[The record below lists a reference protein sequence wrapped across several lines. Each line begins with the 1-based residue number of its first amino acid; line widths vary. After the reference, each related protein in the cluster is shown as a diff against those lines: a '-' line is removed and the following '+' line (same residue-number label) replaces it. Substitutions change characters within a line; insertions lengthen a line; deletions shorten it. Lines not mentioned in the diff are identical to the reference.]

1 MGYSRSSTLRRTPA
15 LLSATGVVLGFT
27 RLILSSNA
35 AIFHAMSAKAQPA
48 GWVVQATIAAPPAPP
63 SLAGAKW
70 VGDKMPGAPSFEYF
84 NVAVADPNKAVEA
97 TAQYLTK
104 AKVDTAGGLSAVRE
118 LSSAEV
124 SALLLKAGE
133 VKPA

>member
-1 MGYSRSSTLRRTPA
+1 MPAWSRSSTLRHTRRA
-15 LLSATGVVLGFT
+15 WASRDGVVLGFT

-35 AIFHAMSAKAQPA
+35 AIFHAMSAKAPPA
-48 GWVVQATIAAPPAPP
+48 GWVVQATIATPPA
-63 SLAGAKW
+63 LDDAKW
-70 VGDKMPGAPSFEYF
+70 VGDKMPSAPTFEYF
-84 NVAVADPNKAVEA
+84 NVAIADPNKAVEA
-97 TAQYLTK
+97 TAKYLAK
-104 AKVDTAGGLSAVRE
+104 AKVDTEGGLSAVRE

>member
-1 MGYSRSSTLRRTPA
+1 
-15 LLSATGVVLGFT
+15 
-27 RLILSSNA
+27 
-35 AIFHAMSAKAQPA
+35 
-48 GWVVQATIAAPPAPP
+48 
-63 SLAGAKW
+63 LAGAKW

-84 NVAVADPNKAVEA
+84 NVAIADPNKAVEA
-97 TAQYLTK
+97 TAAYLTR
-104 AKVDTAGGLSAVRE
+104 AKVDTVGGLSAVRE